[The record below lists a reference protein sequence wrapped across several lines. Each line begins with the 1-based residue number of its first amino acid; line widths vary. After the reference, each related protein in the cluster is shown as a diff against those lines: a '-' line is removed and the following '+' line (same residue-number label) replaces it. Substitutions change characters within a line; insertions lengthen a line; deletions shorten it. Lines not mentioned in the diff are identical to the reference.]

1 MKDFFFRIKVVDY
14 SMIAGRNK
22 QEKKK
27 KAEEIKKMSRNQRK
41 QMKKEKKLKNELK
54 EAAATEDYDERIKM
68 HTEIVQQVF
77 LIYFRILK
85 HKVKYQFVC

>member
-1 MKDFFFRIKVVDY
+1 
-14 SMIAGRNK
+14 MIAGRNK
-22 QEKKK
+22 HEKKK

-54 EAAATEDYDERIKM
+54 EIAATEDYDERIKT
-68 HTEIVQQVF
+68 HTEIIQQVF

-85 HKVKYQFVC
+85 HKVRMC